1 MLAMSSVMTKLES
14 AVFANE
20 EVKRRTPL
28 QLERRQGQRRRGASR
43 KS

>member
-20 EVKRRTPL
+20 EVKRRTPAIGTTP
-28 QLERRQGQRRRGASR
+28 RPT
-43 KS
+43 